1 MDRVS
6 DPYYFPSIDLLP
18 MARMRKLMDELEHK
32 AAQKAHAPN
41 W

>member
-1 MDRVS
+1 MT
-6 DPYYFPSIDLLP
+6 PKA